1 MKYCLQYV
9 NWGLPWWLSGK
20 EPACQ
25 CRRCRFEPWVGKIPW
40 RRKWHPTP
48 VFLPGTGSLA
58 GYIVHG
64 VTERLRREL
73 MTIQQSV
80 VLYDSKC
87 EECFPFSCD
96 FLEFLILVHH
106 SYMHFSWT
114 VSFNSYNSCIF
125 GSALL
130 SQIFLVYM
138 DW

>member
-1 MKYCLQYV
+1 MQEMQVRALG
-9 NWGLPWWLSGK
+9 WEDPLEK
-20 EPACQ
+20 EMASHSSVLA
-25 CRRCRFEPWVGKIPW
+25 WD
-40 RRKWHPTP
+40 
-48 VFLPGTGSLA
+48 GSLA

-64 VTERLRREL
+64 VTERLRCEL

-138 DW
+138 D